1 MNFGNEPDRNRPLKK
16 RLSRRRLVL
25 SAILFTIIPMG
36 LLSRMPGIGVPE
48 FVSSN
53 AGDTLWTVAAYLSV
67 GILFPKW
74 RPLRLGVVSLAISFA
89 VEASQLIDVGWLN
102 AIRRT
107 TPFNLLLG
115 STFVGSDLT
124 RYTVGA
130 VAATI
135 ADWLLHSLHRNRGE
149 PDDTRKRLVH
159 VQRE

>member
-1 MNFGNEPDRNRPLKK
+1 MSFGNEPDRNRPLKK

-25 SAILFTIIPMG
+25 SAILFTVIPLG
-36 LLSRMPGIGVPE
+36 LLSRTPGIGVPE

-53 AGDTLWTVAAYLSV
+53 AGDTLWTVAAYLSL
-67 GILFPKW
+67 GLLFPKW
-74 RPLRLGVVSLAISFA
+74 RPIRLGVVSLAISFA

-102 AIRRT
+102 AIRKT

-130 VAATI
+130 VAATV
-135 ADWLLHSLHRNRGE
+135 ADWLSQSHSRNRAE
-149 PDDTRKRLVH
+149 PADSSTGWSN
-159 VQRE
+159 